1 MTLQTMK
8 DSKCHIFSYWY
19 LDNWLFFLSET
30 LPHLDQFIG
39 KRRVKKKIS
48 ERPWRVIAFFCSSEE
63 NRRNVSLFLRLLI
76 SFQPHIFH
84 LFLMIDVMK
93 MAFVIT
99 QTDAPQGLS
108 WKKANISYITSK
120 NTSTFC
126 CPLNYL
132 QNAASEQMR
141 KCRRLNATELCC
153 IL

>member
-1 MTLQTMK
+1 MK
-8 DSKCHIFSYWY
+8 DRKCHIFNYWY
-19 LDNWLFFLSET
+19 LENCCLK
-30 LPHLDQFIG
+30 H
-39 KRRVKKKIS
+39 RRIWASSLVRGVRRKKIS

-63 NRRNVSLFLRLLI
+63 NRRNVTLFLRLLI

-132 QNAASEQMR
+132 QNTASEQMR

-153 IL
+153 LL